1 MTESYSV
8 VGKRLTRPDVW
19 AKATGAA
26 EYGADVTLP
35 GMLAG
40 RILVSPY
47 AHARVVSID
56 TSRARALPGVEAV
69 LTHEDVPKLPFTRS
83 AMAEALPSSAYE
95 SENQDQFILSDK
107 ARYVGDWIAAVAAVD
122 VYTAERALDLIEVEY
137 EELPAVFD
145 SEEALKPGAPVV
157 HERWKDNI
165 AGVIDFR
172 FNRGDLRK
180 ALAESDHVVEFSG
193 RNSRQKQAH
202 LEPDVAVAR
211 WDEHGRVTIW
221 SPNQNAHLAKR
232 TLARRVLGM
241 AEGDVRWITTTV
253 GGGFGARLSLGVEP
267 LCAFLAKVT
276 GKPVK
281 VLVTREED
289 FHGWNSRTEQRQT
302 IRIGVAKDGTITAI
316 EQTVLAD
323 AGAYLSHS
331 STVTAAN
338 MKGTLGVMR
347 SPVISGRATIV
358 YTNNPTSSGMRGYG
372 NPEGSFVFQQAI
384 DMAAEQCGM
393 DPVEFRLKN
402 VRGVGEPS
410 MFEPALLTSCA
421 LPQCI
426 RLGAERIGWREK
438 WHGWGARKEGRYRS
452 GVGMSIL
459 THATGAGGFLLEHS
473 TAIMKLNEDGSAQL
487 TVSPCEMG
495 QGILGA
501 LAQIAAEAAGLR
513 YEDVHIM
520 TGDTDVTL
528 FDVGSHASRSTYA
541 IGNAVVDAGRKV
553 KAMVLDRAARRLGTT
568 SDALDVRNGQVYVK
582 TDPGRTLSVGSIS
595 TDAIY
600 EHSMDGQ
607 HITAIGKHQCETH
620 CPNFQAGFAEIEVDM
635 ETGVVRVVRY
645 VVAHDIG
652 RAINPLSV
660 ESCLEGGACQG
671 FGYAL
676 TEDLVIDPKMGGVLS
691 DSFATYKMLS
701 SLDMPEVEV
710 ILVEE
715 PDPSGPFGAKGVGE
729 TGVTN
734 VAASIANALYDA
746 ARIRVNSLPITPEK
760 VLAAIEAQQGTG

>member
-1 MTESYSV
+1 MGETFSV
-8 VGKRLTRPDVW
+8 VGRRLTRPDVS

-26 EYGADVTLP
+26 EYGADVNLP
-35 GMLAG
+35 GMLVG
-40 RILVSPY
+40 RILMSPH
-47 AHARVVSID
+47 AHARVVRID
-56 TSRARALPGVEAV
+56 TSKAKTLPGVEAV
-69 LTHEDVPKLPFTRS
+69 ITHEDVPKLPFTRS
-83 AMAEALPSSAYE
+83 AMAEALPSYAYKG
-95 SENQDQFILSDK
+95 ENQDQFILSDK

-122 VYTAERALDLIEVEY
+122 VYTAECALDLIEVEY

-145 SEEALKPGAPVV
+145 PEEALKPGAPVV

-165 AGVIDFR
+165 AGVVDFR
-172 FNRGDLRK
+172 FNRGDLQK

-211 WDEHGRVTIW
+211 WDENGRLTIW

-232 TLARRVLGM
+232 TLARRVLGI

-281 VLVTREED
+281 VFVTREED

-302 IRIGVAKDGTITAI
+302 IRIGVTKDGTMTAI
-316 EQTVLAD
+316 EQTILSD

-331 STVTAAN
+331 STITAAN
-338 MKGTLGVMR
+338 IKGTLGIMR
-347 SPVISGRATIV
+347 SPAISGKATIV

-402 VRGVGEPS
+402 ARGVGEPS

-426 RLGAERIGWREK
+426 RLGAERIGWKDK
-438 WHGWGARKEGRYRS
+438 WHGWGSTKEGRYRR

-473 TAIMKLNEDGSAQL
+473 TAIMKLSEDGSAQIA
-487 TVSPCEMG
+487 VSPCEMG

-513 YEDVHIM
+513 YDDIRIV
-520 TGDTDVTL
+520 TGDTDATL

-541 IGNAVVDAGRKV
+541 IGNAVIDAGRKI
-553 KAMVLDRAARRLGTT
+553 KAMVLEHAARKLGTT
-568 SDALDVRNGQVYVK
+568 PEVLDVRDGQVYVK
-582 TDPGRTLSVGSIS
+582 AHPEQTMSVGSIS
-595 TDAIY
+595 MDAIY
-600 EHSMDGQ
+600 EYGRDGQ
-607 HITAIGKHQCETH
+607 HIMATGKHQCETH
-620 CPNFQAGFAEIEVDM
+620 CPNFQAGFAEIEVDV
-635 ETGVVRVVRY
+635 ETGAIAVVRY

-652 RAINPLSV
+652 RAINPLTV
-660 ESCLEGGACQG
+660 ESCLEGGAYQG

-676 TEDLVIDPKMGGVLS
+676 TEDLVIDPSTGRVLT

-701 SLDMPEVEV
+701 ALDMPEIEV

-734 VAASIANALYDA
+734 VAASVANALYDA
-746 ARIRVNSLPITPEK
+746 ARIRVHSLPITPEK
-760 VLAAIEAQQGTG
+760 VLAAIEAQKGKE